1 MDRRFKMI
9 KKILLFTIPVVLFFI
24 CLFFSL
30 SAYLRYREAYIEV
43 PVASHQ
49 LYQRS
54 LLGEE
59 DLVMMEVPK
68 AYLNGDVYL
77 EKEDII
83 GKYVKL
89 SYSLPK
95 GSLIYKG
102 ALEED
107 IRDLAV
113 SYLKENEASY
123 DLYTSE
129 VKMNAGSLG
138 VGMYVDVY
146 LSIKKNDYS
155 LSDLLFE
162 GCRIIGLYDNQGK
175 PIKAYETDARIAIVS
190 IALNR
195 EDVNYLN
202 KALMLGSVSVL
213 CSSRSYDIFQ
223 KAVLNKDSEVFP
235 YLQ

>member
-1 MDRRFKMI
+1 MMI
-9 KKILLFTIPVVLFFI
+9 KKILMILVPTVLLGI
-24 CLFFSL
+24 CLFFSV
-30 SAYLRYREAYIEV
+30 SAYLRYREAYVKV

-54 LLGEE
+54 CLKDE
-59 DLVMMEVPK
+59 DLEMIEVPK
-68 AYLNGDVYL
+68 AYLNDSVYT
-77 EKEDII
+77 KIEDIL

-107 IRDLAV
+107 IRDLSV
-113 SYLKENEASY
+113 SLLKDGEASF

-129 VKMNAGSLG
+129 IRINAGNLG
-138 VGMYVDVY
+138 VGMYVDLY
-146 LSIKKNDYS
+146 LSIKGNEKS
-155 LSDLLFE
+155 VSDLLFE
-162 GCRIIGLYDNQGK
+162 GCRVIGLFDNQGRS
-175 PIKAYETDARIAIVS
+175 IRDYENDVRVAIVT

-195 EDVNYLN
+195 EDISILN
-202 KALMLGSVSVL
+202 KAMMIGNISVL

-223 KAVLNKDSEVFP
+223 RSVLNQNSEVLS
-235 YLQ
+235 YLE